1 MAQDGDEP
9 TKEEVWVWATK
20 VQQKQ
25 DETQVLKLLQAG
37 VKSNSCKKEMMNC
50 QIRRVLA
57 IKKKGSRRITS
68 STITQVK
75 MWRKLLSRPPMLIS
89 GFPKIPKYPHF
100 CTQDT
105 LVETKSQK
113 TKISSSR

>member
-57 IKKKGSRRITS
+57 IKKKKG
-68 STITQVK
+68 QEE
-75 MWRKLLSRPPMLIS
+75 LLHQL
-89 GFPKIPKYPHF
+89 
-100 CTQDT
+100 
-105 LVETKSQK
+105 LLKSK
-113 TKISSSR
+113 CGENCYLGLPC

>member
-57 IKKKGSRRITS
+57 IKKKRVKKNYFINYYS
-68 STITQVK
+68 SQNVE
-75 MWRKLLSRPPMLIS
+75 
-89 GFPKIPKYPHF
+89 KIA
-100 CTQDT
+100 
-105 LVETKSQK
+105 
-113 TKISSSR
+113 I

>member
-37 VKSNSCKKEMMNC
+37 VKSN
-50 QIRRVLA
+50 
-57 IKKKGSRRITS
+57 T
-68 STITQVK
+68 
-75 MWRKLLSRPPMLIS
+75 PS
-89 GFPKIPKYPHF
+89 GPFYKRQFIF
-100 CTQDT
+100 RFIQ
-105 LVETKSQK
+105 
-113 TKISSSR
+113 